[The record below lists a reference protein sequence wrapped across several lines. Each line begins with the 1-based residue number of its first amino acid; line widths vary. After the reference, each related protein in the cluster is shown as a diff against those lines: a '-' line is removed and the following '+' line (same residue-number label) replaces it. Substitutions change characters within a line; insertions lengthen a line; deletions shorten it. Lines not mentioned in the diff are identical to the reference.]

1 MKINGWIKAS
11 NQWKK
16 DVPQLVAVPV
26 NYSLE
31 PWPAP
36 AGSCP
41 LLALAATGKTMAVS
55 ELDFVYSGPS
65 LEGSQTA
72 AGLGEFIEL
81 R

>member
-11 NQWKK
+11 NQWKQ
-16 DVPQLVAVPV
+16 DVPELVAVPM

-36 AGSCP
+36 ARLSSPCS
-41 LLALAATGKTMAVS
+41 AVTGRTMAVS

-72 AGLGEFIEL
+72 SGLGEFIEL